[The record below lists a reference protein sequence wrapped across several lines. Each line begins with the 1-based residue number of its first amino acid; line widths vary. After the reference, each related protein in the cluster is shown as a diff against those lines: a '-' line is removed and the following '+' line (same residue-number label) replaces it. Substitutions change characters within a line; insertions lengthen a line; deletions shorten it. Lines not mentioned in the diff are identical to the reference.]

1 MVNKKHIQ
9 HGEFSLSYSSFGEGE
24 KVVLCLHGHGK
35 SAEDF
40 LFLEGSDVRVVSVN
54 LFFHDKSV
62 FPEDRIEN
70 NPVEWNEIQGVFE
83 KLFEAENMTSFHI
96 VAFSQGGRFAFLL
109 LENSPKKI
117 ETFTLLAPDGL
128 NNNSFYNWSSRQIY
142 LRQLTHGFGKHP
154 EKLKQTAKVLT
165 KMKMMRPKVRDLVYH
180 FTENKET
187 LHRAFSSWMA
197 FRKLQP
203 DPIKIGEEVRSNHL
217 SVTLIM
223 GKYDQV
229 IRTKQAK
236 LFFKNAGLPENII
249 EIESGHDFFKPASV
263 EKFMKYLPFLDDSEK
278 VDSE

>member
-1 MVNKKHIQ
+1 MVNKKHIK

-54 LFFHDKSV
+54 LFFHDKSY
-62 FPEDRIEN
+62 FPSERIEE
-70 NPVEWNEIQGVFE
+70 NPVEWNEIQAVFDQ
-83 KLFEAENMTSFHI
+83 LFEAENMQSFHI
-96 VAFSQGGRFAFLL
+96 LAFSQGGRFAFLL
-109 LENSPKKI
+109 LENSPRKI

-128 NNNSFYNWSSRQIY
+128 NNNSFYNWSSRQKY
-142 LRQLTHGFGKHP
+142 LRHLTHGFGRHP
-154 EKLKQTAKVLT
+154 ERLQKTAKVLT
-165 KMKMMRPKVRDLVYH
+165 QMKMMRPKVRDLVYH
-180 FTENKET
+180 FTAEKES
-187 LHRAFSSWMA
+187 LNRAFSSWMA

-203 DPIKIGEEVRSNHL
+203 NPTKIGENVRANHL
-217 SVTLIM
+217 SITLIM

-249 EIESGHDFFKPASV
+249 EIESGHDFFKPTSV
-263 EKFMKYLPFLDDSEK
+263 EKFMKFLPFLDDSNKTSLE
-278 VDSE
+278 

>member
-9 HGEFSLSYSSFGEGE
+9 HGEFSLSYTSFGEGE

-62 FPEDRIEN
+62 FPEDRIEQ

-83 KLFEAENMTSFHI
+83 KLFEAEKMSSFHI
-96 VAFSQGGRFAFLL
+96 LAFSQGGRFAFLL
-109 LENSPKKI
+109 LEHTPKRI

-128 NNNSFYNWSSRQIY
+128 NNQSFYNWSSRQKY
-142 LRQLTHGFGKHP
+142 FRKLTTTFGKHP
-154 EKLKQTAKVLT
+154 EKLQKTAKVLT
-165 KMKMMRPKVRDLVYH
+165 QMKMMRPKVRDLVYH
-180 FTENKET
+180 FTAEKES

-197 FRKLQP
+197 FRKLKP
-203 DPIKIGEEVRSNHL
+203 NPIKIGESVRENHV
-217 SVTLIM
+217 SITLIM

-236 LFFKNAGLPENII
+236 IFFKNAGLPENII
-249 EIESGHDFFKPASV
+249 EIENGHDFFKAGAV
-263 EKFMKYLPFLDDSEK
+263 EKFIKFLPFLADADKTDSE
-278 VDSE
+278 

>member
-1 MVNKKHIQ
+1 MVNKKQIQ
-9 HGEFSLSYSSFGEGE
+9 HGEFSLSYTSFGQGD

-40 LFLEGSDVRVVSVN
+40 LFLQGSDVRVVSVN

-62 FPEDRIEN
+62 FPEDRIEE

-83 KLFEAENMTSFHI
+83 KLFEAEKMSSFHI
-96 VAFSQGGRFAFLL
+96 LAFSQGGRFAFLL

-128 NNNSFYNWSSRQIY
+128 NNNSFYNWSSRQKY
-142 LRQLTHGFGKHP
+142 FRKLTYGFGKHP
-154 EKLKQTAKVLT
+154 EKLEKTAKILT
-165 KMKMMRPKVRDLVYH
+165 QMKMLRPKVRDLVYH
-180 FTENKET
+180 FTSDKES

-203 DPIKIGEEVRSNHL
+203 NPIKIGEEVRSNHL
-217 SVTLIM
+217 SITLIM

-249 EIESGHDFFKPASV
+249 EIDNGHDFFKPGAV
-263 EKFMKYLPFLDDSEK
+263 EKFMKHLPFLDDSDKIDNE
-278 VDSE
+278 

>member
-9 HGEFSLSYSSFGEGE
+9 HGEFSLSYTSFGEGE

-62 FPEDRIEN
+62 FPEDRIEQ

-83 KLFEAENMTSFHI
+83 KLFEAEKMSSYHI
-96 VAFSQGGRFAFLL
+96 LAFSQGGRFAFLL
-109 LENSPKKI
+109 LEHTPKRI

-128 NNNSFYNWSSRQIY
+128 NNQSFYNWSSRQKY
-142 LRQLTHGFGKHP
+142 FRKLTTTFGKHP
-154 EKLKQTAKVLT
+154 EKLQKTAKVLT
-165 KMKMMRPKVRDLVYH
+165 QMKMMRPKVRDLVYH
-180 FTENKET
+180 FTAEKES

-197 FRKLQP
+197 FRKLKP
-203 DPIKIGEEVRSNHL
+203 NPIKIGESVRENHV
-217 SVTLIM
+217 SITLIM

-236 LFFKNAGLPENII
+236 IFFKNAGLPENII
-249 EIESGHDFFKPASV
+249 EIENGHDFFKAGAV
-263 EKFMKYLPFLDDSEK
+263 EKFIKFLPFLSDADKTDSE
-278 VDSE
+278 

>member
-1 MVNKKHIQ
+1 MIDKKNIK
-9 HGEFSLSYSSFGEGE
+9 HGEFSISYTSFGEGE

-40 LFLEGSDVRVVSVN
+40 LFLQGSDVRVISIN
-54 LFFHDKSV
+54 LFFHDKSF

-83 KLFEAENMTSFHI
+83 KLFEAENMNSFHI
-96 VAFSQGGRFAFLL
+96 LAFSQGGRFAFLL

-128 NNNSFYNWSSRQIY
+128 NNSSFYNWSSRQKYI
-142 LRQLTHGFGKHP
+142 RQLTHGFVKNP
-154 EKLKQTAKVLT
+154 EKLQKTAKYLT
-165 KMKMMRPKVRDLVYH
+165 QFKMMRPKVRDLVYH
-180 FTENKET
+180 FTAEKES
-187 LHRAFSSWMA
+187 LNRAFSSWMA

-203 DPIKIGEEVRSNHL
+203 NPVKIGEEVRTNHL
-217 SVTLIM
+217 SITLIM

-236 LFFKNAGLPENII
+236 LFFKRAGLPENIL
-249 EIESGHDFFKPASV
+249 ESESGHDFFKPSSV
-263 EKFMKYLPFLDDSEK
+263 EKFMKHLPFLDDSEK
-278 VDSE
+278 TELE